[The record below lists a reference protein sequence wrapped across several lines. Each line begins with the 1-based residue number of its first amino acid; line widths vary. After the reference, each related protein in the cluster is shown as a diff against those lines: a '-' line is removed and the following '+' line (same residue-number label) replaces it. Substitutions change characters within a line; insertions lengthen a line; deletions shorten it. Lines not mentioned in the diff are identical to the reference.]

1 MTRVSGLA
9 TALCLAF
16 LTTTFLAGS
25 AAATTTPGDGSK
37 LAADNPFAGDSTLP
51 FHAPRFDKIKMAD
64 YAPAF
69 EEGMRVH
76 LVEMQAIA
84 DDPAKP
90 TFENTIEKAEQSGM
104 LLTRVAKV
112 FFNLAQSNTNPDIQ
126 KLQADLAPKLAAH
139 QDEIALNPKLF
150 ARVKALYDARD
161 SVSDPEKKRLVERY
175 YQNFVRAGAL
185 LNDADKATL
194 RKLNEE
200 ESKLTT
206 EFQTKLLAA
215 NNAAALVVDDKKQ
228 LDGFSEA
235 DVAAAAEA
243 AKTRKLDGKWVVV
256 LQNTTQQP
264 AQVTLK
270 DRATREKLF
279 DASTHRA
286 DRGDANDTRV
296 IIQRLAKLRAERA
309 ELLGFKNFASYSLDD
324 QMAKTPDNAIKL
336 MTDMVPA
343 ATAKAAG
350 EQTAMQDLIDKQ
362 KGGFKLAPWDWQ
374 FYAEQVRKAE
384 FDLDESQIKPYFELD
399 RVLHDGVFFAANK
412 LYGLT
417 FKERKDIPVYQP
429 DVRVFEVFDKDGKSL
444 ALWYADY
451 FKRDS
456 KSGGAWMDS
465 FVDQSGLL
473 GAKPVVFN
481 VCNFTKPQPGQP
493 ALLTFSDVTT
503 MFHEFGHAL
512 HGMLSNV
519 KYPTLAGTNVPR
531 DFVEFPS
538 QFNEHW
544 ALDPTVFANY
554 AKNYKTGAPMPAPL
568 VDKIKKSRTFNQGFE
583 TTEYLAAALLDM
595 AWHSLPADAPKADV
609 AEFETAAL
617 KRYNI
622 DVPNVPPRYR
632 TPYFAHIWGG
642 GYSAGYYAY
651 LWSEVL
657 DDDAFAWFKEHGGL
671 TRENGQRF
679 RDMILSRGSTVDMAE
694 LYRSFRGRDPS
705 VEPLL
710 EQRGLKTAS
719 TDAAA
724 PAASARQ
731 Q

>member
-1 MTRVSGLA
+1 MTRARGIAMAMS
-9 TALCLAF
+9 LAF
-16 LTTTFLAGS
+16 LTTAILAG
-25 AAATTTPGDGSK
+25 AAETPASSSK
-37 LAADNPFAGDSTLP
+37 LPASNPFATESTLP
-51 FHAPRFDKIKMAD
+51 FHAPPFDKIKFSD

-76 LVEMQAIA
+76 LAEMQAIA

-90 TFENTIEKAEQSGM
+90 TFENTIEKAERAGQ
-104 LLTRVAKV
+104 LLNRVAKV
-112 FFNLAQSNTNPDIQ
+112 FFNLAQSNTNEDIQ
-126 KLQADLAPKLAAH
+126 KLQAELAPKLAAH
-139 QDEIALNPKLF
+139 QDEIGLNPKLF
-150 ARVKALYDARD
+150 ARVKALYDTRD
-161 SVSDPEKKRLVERY
+161 SLKDPEQKRLVERY
-175 YQNFVRAGAL
+175 YQTFVRVGAL
-185 LNDADKATL
+185 LSDADKATL

-215 NNAAALVVDDKKQ
+215 TNAAALVIDDKKQ
-228 LDGFSEA
+228 LAGFSEA
-235 DVAAAAEA
+235 DLAAAAEA
-243 AKTRKLDGKWVVV
+243 AKSRKLDGKWVVV

-264 AQVTLK
+264 AQVSLK

-279 DASTHRA
+279 DASIHRA
-286 DRGDANDTRV
+286 DRGDANDTRA

-309 ELLGFKNFASYSLDD
+309 ELLGYKNYASYSLDD
-324 QMAKTPDNAIKL
+324 QMAKTPENAIKL
-336 MTDMVPA
+336 MTDMLPA

-350 EQTAMQDLIDKQ
+350 EQADMQALVDKQ
-362 KGGFKLAPWDWQ
+362 KGGFKIAPWDWQ
-374 FYAEQVRKAE
+374 FYAEQVRKQQY
-384 FDLDESQIKPYFELD
+384 DLDESQIKPYFELD
-399 RVLHDGVFFAANK
+399 NVLKNGVFFAANK

-429 DVRVFEVFDKDGKSL
+429 DVRVFEVFDADGSSL

-473 GAKPVVFN
+473 GNKPVVFN
-481 VCNFTKPQPGQP
+481 VCNFTKPAPGQP
-493 ALLTFSDVTT
+493 ALISFDDVTT

-544 ALDPTVFANY
+544 ALEPTVFANY
-554 AKNYKTGAPMPAPL
+554 AKHYKTGAPMPADL
-568 VDKIKKSRTFNQGFE
+568 VEKIRKSHTFNQGFA

-595 AWHSLPADAPKADV
+595 AWHSLPADAPTQDV
-609 AEFETAAL
+609 EKFEKEAL
-617 KRYNI
+617 RKYNI
-622 DVPNVPPRYR
+622 DVPAVPPRYR

-657 DDDAFAWFKEHGGL
+657 DDDAYYWFKEHGGM

-679 RDMILSRGSTVDMAE
+679 REMVLSRGSTEDMAK
-694 LYRSFRGRDPS
+694 LYRDFRGRDPS

-710 EQRGLKTAS
+710 EERGLKTAS
-719 TDAAA
+719 TDAAS
-724 PAASARQ
+724 PAAAAH
-731 Q
+731 

>member
-1 MTRVSGLA
+1 MVRVRDLA
-9 TALCLAF
+9 MAMSLALITTSAFAADTA
-16 LTTTFLAGS
+16 
-25 AAATTTPGDGSK
+25 GSK
-37 LAADNPFAGDSTLP
+37 LPATNPFAEASTLP
-51 FHAPRFDKIKMAD
+51 FHAPRFDKIAMAD
-64 YAPAF
+64 YKPAF

-84 DDPAKP
+84 DDTAAP
-90 TFENTIEKAEQSGM
+90 TFANTIEKMERSGE

-112 FFNLAQSNTNPDIQ
+112 FFNLAQSNTNEDIQ
-126 KLQADLAPKLAAH
+126 KLQAEIAPKLAAH

-150 ARVKALYDARD
+150 ARIKALYDQRD
-161 SVSDPEKKRLVERY
+161 TLTGDPEMKRLVERY

-185 LNDADKATL
+185 LNDADKTTL
-194 RKLNEE
+194 RGLNEE

-215 NNAAALVVDDKKQ
+215 NNAGALVVGDKKQ
-228 LDGFSEA
+228 LEGFSDA
-235 DVAAAAEA
+235 DIAAATEA
-243 AKTRKLDGKWVVV
+243 AKSRKLADKWVVV

-270 DRATREKLF
+270 NRETREKLF
-279 DASTHRA
+279 EASTRRA
-286 DRGDANDTRV
+286 DRGDANDTRAL
-296 IIQRLAKLRAERA
+296 IQRLAKLRAERA
-309 ELLGFKNFASYSLDD
+309 ALLGFQNYAAYSLDD
-324 QMAKTPDNAIKL
+324 QMAKTPENAIKL

-350 EQTAMQDLIDKQ
+350 EQADMQALVDKQ
-362 KGGFKLAPWDWQ
+362 KGGFKIAPWDWQ
-374 FYAEQVRKAE
+374 FYAEQVRKAQY
-384 FDLDESQIKPYFELD
+384 DLDESQIKPYFELD
-399 RVLHDGVFFAANK
+399 RVLHDGVFYAANK

-429 DVRVFEVFDKDGKSL
+429 DVRVFEVFDADGKSL

-465 FVDQSGLL
+465 FIDQSGLL
-473 GAKPVVFN
+473 GSKPVVFN
-481 VCNFTKPQPGQP
+481 VCNFTKPAAGQP
-493 ALLTFSDVTT
+493 ALLSFGDVTT

-544 ALDPTVFANY
+544 AMEPTVFANY
-554 AKNYKTGAPMPAPL
+554 AKHYKTGAPMPAAL
-568 VDKIKKSRTFNQGFE
+568 VDKIKKSHTFNQGFD

-595 AWHSLPADAPKADV
+595 TWHSIPADAPKQDV
-609 AEFETAAL
+609 DKFEKEAL
-617 KRYNI
+617 KKYNI
-622 DVPNVPPRYR
+622 DVPTVPPRYR

-657 DDDAFAWFKEHGGL
+657 DDDAYYWFKEHGGM

-679 RDMILSRGSTVDMAE
+679 REMVLSRGSTQDMAA
-694 LYRSFRGRDPS
+694 LYRAFRGRDPS

-710 EQRGLKTAS
+710 EERGLKSAGGS
-719 TDAAA
+719 AE
-724 PAASARQ
+724 AASAARR
-731 Q
+731 

>member
-1 MTRVSGLA
+1 MA
-9 TALCLAF
+9 TGLAF
-16 LTTTFLAGS
+16 LTTLILAGS
-25 AAATTTPGDGSK
+25 AAATTTPAGASK
-37 LAADNPFAGDSTLP
+37 LSADNPFANASTLP
-51 FHAPRFDKIKMAD
+51 FHAPRFDVIKMAD

-69 EEGMRVH
+69 EEGMRAH
-76 LVEMQAIA
+76 LAEMEAIA
-84 DDPAKP
+84 ADPAAP
-90 TFENTIEKAEQSGM
+90 TFENTIEKAERSGM

-126 KLQADLAPKLAAH
+126 KLQAELAPKLAAH

-150 ARVKALYDARD
+150 ARVKALYDQRD
-161 SVSDPEKKRLVERY
+161 SFKEPEKKRLVERY

-185 LNDADKATL
+185 LNDADKVTL

-215 NNAAALVVDDKKQ
+215 SNAGALVVDDKNQ
-228 LDGFSEA
+228 LAGFSDA
-235 DVAAAAEA
+235 DIAAAAEA
-243 AKTRKLDGKWVVV
+243 AKSRKLDGKFVVV

-279 DASTHRA
+279 DASIHRA
-286 DRGDANDTRV
+286 DKGDANDTRT

-309 ELLGFKNFASYSLDD
+309 ELLGFKNYAAFSLDD

-343 ATAKAAG
+343 ATAKAKG
-350 EQTAMQDLIDKQ
+350 EQADMQALVDKE
-362 KGGFKLAPWDWQ
+362 KGGFQIAPWDWQ
-374 FYAEQVRKAE
+374 YYAEQVRKAQ
-384 FDLDESQIKPYFELD
+384 FDLDEAQIKPYFELD

-429 DVRVFEVFDKDGKSL
+429 DVRVFEVFDADGKSL

-465 FVDQSGLL
+465 FIDQSGLL

-481 VCNFTKPQPGQP
+481 VCNFTKPAPGQP
-493 ALLTFSDVTT
+493 ALLSFSDVTT

-512 HGMLSNV
+512 HGMLSSV

-554 AKNYKTGAPMPAPL
+554 AKNYKTGAPMPAAL

-595 AWHSLPADAPKADV
+595 SWHSLPADAPTQDV
-609 AEFETAAL
+609 EKFEKDSL
-617 KRYNI
+617 KRYNV
-622 DVPNVPPRYR
+622 DVPTVPPRYR

-657 DDDAFAWFKEHGGL
+657 DDDAYAWFKEHGGL
-671 TRENGQRF
+671 TRENGKRF
-679 RDMILSRGSTVDMAE
+679 REMILSRGSTEDMAE
-694 LYRSFRGRDPS
+694 LYRAFRGRDPS

-719 TDAAA
+719 NDASAPTAAA
-724 PAASARQ
+724 H
-731 Q
+731 

>member
-1 MTRVSGLA
+1 MAIGLA
-9 TALCLAF
+9 LFTI
-16 LTTTFLAGS
+16 LAGS
-25 AAATTTPGDGSK
+25 AEAASSGAGSSK
-37 LAADNPFAGDSTLP
+37 LPASNPFAAESTLP
-51 FHAPRFDKIKMAD
+51 FHAPPFDKIQMAD

-76 LVEMQAIA
+76 LAEMEAIA
-84 DDPAKP
+84 NDPAKP
-90 TFENTIEKAEQSGM
+90 TFENTIEKAERSGA

-112 FFNLAQSNTNPDIQ
+112 FFNLAQSNTNEDIQ

-161 SVSDPEKKRLVERY
+161 GFKEPEQKRLVERY

-185 LNDADKATL
+185 LSDSDKAAL

-215 NNAAALVVDDKKQ
+215 TNAAALIVDDKKE
-228 LDGFSEA
+228 LAGFSDA
-235 DVAAAAEA
+235 DIAAAAEA
-243 AKTRKLDGKWVVV
+243 AKARKQDGKWVVV

-264 AQVTLK
+264 AQVSLK
-270 DRATREKLF
+270 NRATREKLF
-279 DASTHRA
+279 DASIHRA
-286 DRGDANDTRV
+286 DRGDANDTRS

-309 ELLGFKNFASYSLDD
+309 ELLGFKNYASYSLDD
-324 QMAKTPDNAIKL
+324 QMAKTPENAIKL

-350 EQTAMQDLIDKQ
+350 EQADMQALVDKQ
-362 KGGFKLAPWDWQ
+362 KGGFKIAPWDWQ
-374 FYAEQVRKAE
+374 FYAEQVRKAQY
-384 FDLDESQIKPYFELD
+384 DLDESQIKPYFELD
-399 RVLHDGVFFAANK
+399 NVLKNGVFFAANK

-429 DVRVFEVFDKDGKSL
+429 DVRVFEVFDADGKSL

-473 GAKPVVFN
+473 GNKPVVFN
-481 VCNFTKPQPGQP
+481 VCNFTKPAPGQP
-493 ALLTFSDVTT
+493 ALISFSDVTT

-512 HGMLSNV
+512 HGMMSNV

-544 ALDPTVFANY
+544 AMEPSVFANY
-554 AKNYKTGAPMPAPL
+554 AKHYKTGAPMPAAL
-568 VDKIKKSRTFNQGFE
+568 VEKIKKSHTFNQGFD

-595 AWHSLPADAPKADV
+595 AWHSLPADAPTQDV
-609 AEFETAAL
+609 EKFEKEAL
-617 KRYNI
+617 KKYDI
-622 DVPNVPPRYR
+622 DVPAVPPRYR

-657 DDDAFAWFKEHGGL
+657 DDDAYYWFKEHGGM

-679 RDMILSRGSTVDMAE
+679 RDMVLSRGSTEDMAK
-694 LYRSFRGRDPS
+694 LYRDFRGRDPS

-710 EQRGLKTAS
+710 EERGLKAPS
-719 TDAAA
+719 SESAA
-724 PAASARQ
+724 PATAAH
-731 Q
+731 

>member
-1 MTRVSGLA
+1 MMRARGLSAAMT
-9 TALCLAF
+9 LAF
-16 LTTTFLAGS
+16 LTTSVLAG
-25 AAATTTPGDGSK
+25 ATTTPAGGSK
-37 LAADNPFAGDSTLP
+37 LPADNPFANDSTLP
-51 FHAPRFDKIKMAD
+51 FHAPRFDKIKFAD

-69 EEGMRVH
+69 DEGMRVH
-76 LVEMQAIA
+76 LAEMVAIA
-84 DDPAKP
+84 NDPAKP
-90 TFENTIEKAEQSGM
+90 TFENTIEKAEHSGM

-126 KLQADLAPKLAAH
+126 KLQADLAPKLAQH

-161 SVSDPEKKRLVERY
+161 GVQDAEKKRLVERY

-206 EFQTKLLAA
+206 DFQTKLLAA
-215 NNAAALVVDDKKQ
+215 TNGAALVIDDKKQ

-235 DVAAAAEA
+235 DIAAAAEA
-243 AKTRKLDGKWVVV
+243 AKSRKLDGKWVVV

-286 DRGDANDTRV
+286 DRGDANDTRQ

-309 ELLGFKNFASYSLDD
+309 ELLGFKNFAAYSLDD

-343 ATAKAAG
+343 ATQKAAG
-350 EQTAMQDLIDKQ
+350 EQADMQALVEKQ
-362 KGGFKLAPWDWQ
+362 KGAFKIAPWDWQ
-374 FYAEQVRKAE
+374 FYAEQVRKAQY
-384 FDLDESQIKPYFELD
+384 DLDESQIKPYFELD
-399 RVLHDGVFFAANK
+399 NVLKNGVFFAANK

-429 DVRVFEVFDKDGKSL
+429 DVRVFEVFDADGKSL

-456 KSGGAWMDS
+456 KAGGAWMDS
-465 FVDQSGLL
+465 FIDQSGLL
-473 GAKPVVFN
+473 GNKPVVFN
-481 VCNFTKPQPGQP
+481 VCNFTKPAAGQP
-493 ALLTFSDVTT
+493 ALISFSDVTT

-512 HGMLSNV
+512 HGMLSDV

-544 ALDPTVFANY
+544 AMEPTVFANY
-554 AKNYKTGAPMPAPL
+554 AKHYKTGAPMPAEL
-568 VDKIKKSRTFNQGFE
+568 VEKIKKSHTFNQGFD

-595 AWHSLPADAPKADV
+595 SWHSLPADAPTQDV
-609 AEFETAAL
+609 EKFEKESL
-617 KRYNI
+617 KKYNI
-622 DVPNVPPRYR
+622 DVPAVPPRYK

-657 DDDAFAWFKEHGGL
+657 DDDAFYWFKEHGGM

-679 RDMILSRGSTVDMAE
+679 REMVLSRGSTKDMAE
-694 LYRSFRGRDPS
+694 LYRAFRGRDPS

-710 EQRGLKTAS
+710 QERGLKTAS
-719 TDAAA
+719 TQSSAAA
-724 PAASARQ
+724 TAK
-731 Q
+731 

>member
-1 MTRVSGLA
+1 M
-9 TALCLAF
+9 
-16 LTTTFLAGS
+16 
-25 AAATTTPGDGSK
+25 P
-37 LAADNPFAGDSTLP
+37 ADNPFAAESTLP

-76 LVEMQAIA
+76 LAEMQAIA

-90 TFENTIEKAEQSGM
+90 TFDNTIEKAERSGA

-112 FFNLAQSNTNPDIQ
+112 FFALAQSNTNEDIQ
-126 KLQADLAPKLAAH
+126 KLQGEMAPKLAAH

-161 SVSDPEKKRLVERY
+161 GLKDPEQKRLVERY

-185 LNDADKATL
+185 LNDADKVTL

-206 EFQTKLLAA
+206 DFQTKLLAA
-215 NNAAALVVDDKKQ
+215 TNGAALVVDDKKQ
-228 LDGFSEA
+228 LDGFSDA

-279 DASTHRA
+279 EASTHRA
-286 DRGDANDTRV
+286 DRGDANDTRE

-309 ELLGFKNFASYSLDD
+309 ELLGFKNYAAYSLDD
-324 QMAKTPDNAIKL
+324 QMAKSPENAIKL

-350 EQTAMQDLIDKQ
+350 EQGDMQALVDKQ
-362 KGGFKLAPWDWQ
+362 KGGFKIAPWDWQ
-374 FYAEQVRKAE
+374 FYAEQVRKAQ

-399 RVLHDGVFFAANK
+399 NVLKNGVFFAANK

-429 DVRVFEVFDKDGKSL
+429 DVRVFEVFDADGKSL

-481 VCNFTKPQPGQP
+481 VCNFTKPVAGQP
-493 ALLTFSDVTT
+493 ALLSFGDVTT

-544 ALDPTVFANY
+544 ALEPSVFANY
-554 AKNYKTGAPMPAPL
+554 AKHYKTGAPMPDAL
-568 VDKIKKSRTFNQGFE
+568 VEKIKKSHTFNQGFE

-595 AWHSLPADAPKADV
+595 SWHSLAADAPKQDV
-609 AEFETAAL
+609 EKFEKESL
-617 KRYNI
+617 KKYNI
-622 DVPNVPPRYR
+622 DVPAVPPRYR

-657 DDDAFAWFKEHGGL
+657 DDDAYAWFKEHGGL
-671 TRENGQRF
+671 SRENGQRF
-679 RDMILSRGSTVDMAE
+679 REMILSRGSTQDMAE
-694 LYRSFRGRDPS
+694 LYRAFRGRDPS

-710 EQRGLKTAS
+710 EERGLKTAS
-719 TDAAA
+719 TNTTAA
-724 PAASARQ
+724 PAAAH
-731 Q
+731 